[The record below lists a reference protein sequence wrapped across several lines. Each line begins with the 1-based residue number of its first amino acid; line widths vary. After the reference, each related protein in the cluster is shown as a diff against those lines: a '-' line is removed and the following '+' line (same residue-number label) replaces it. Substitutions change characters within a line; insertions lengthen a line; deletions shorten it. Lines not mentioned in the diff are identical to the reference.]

1 MDQLFEWIINHDEVT
16 LLCCPSFLFLKKIK
30 GLGIDVESINYD
42 INFRDIPTITCKD
55 FVFDD
60 VTFKDCVV
68 NYNCENSY
76 HVGKLKSELTLI
88 LKGDDKEHNGDC
100 NPIKSIDQLIEQNNI
115 TDVYDSFVIKSRNKK
130 YNQYCVYGSN

>member
-1 MDQLFEWIINHDEVT
+1 MVACTDGVGTKIELGIRTN
-16 LLCCPSFLFLKKIK
+16 KIK

-68 NYNCENSY
+68 NYNCEKSY
-76 HVGKLKSELTLI
+76 PVGKMKSELTLI

-100 NPIKSIDQLIEQNNI
+100 NPIKS
-115 TDVYDSFVIKSRNKK
+115 SVI
-130 YNQYCVYGSN
+130 

>member
-1 MDQLFEWIINHDEVT
+1 MHDIKHYELHESSAKNYDQLFEWIINHDEVT
-16 LLCCPSFLFLKKIK
+16 LLLSQFFVFKNKK

-68 NYNCENSY
+68 N
-76 HVGKLKSELTLI
+76 
-88 LKGDDKEHNGDC
+88 
-100 NPIKSIDQLIEQNNI
+100 
-115 TDVYDSFVIKSRNKK
+115 
-130 YNQYCVYGSN
+130 